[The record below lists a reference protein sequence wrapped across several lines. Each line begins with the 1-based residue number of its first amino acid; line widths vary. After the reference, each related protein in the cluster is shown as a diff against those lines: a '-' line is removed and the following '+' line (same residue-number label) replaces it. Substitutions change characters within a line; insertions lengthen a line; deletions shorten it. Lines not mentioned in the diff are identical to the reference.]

1 MGEMSLLTLWL
12 RREARLRWPALLAC
26 CLLVAITSATVLTAV
41 AGARRGASSAARLR
55 AGPLLREE

>member
-1 MGEMSLLTLWL
+1 MSGMPLLMLWV

-26 CLLVAITSATVLTAV
+26 GLLLALIP
-41 AGARRGASSAARLR
+41 GHRAARLH